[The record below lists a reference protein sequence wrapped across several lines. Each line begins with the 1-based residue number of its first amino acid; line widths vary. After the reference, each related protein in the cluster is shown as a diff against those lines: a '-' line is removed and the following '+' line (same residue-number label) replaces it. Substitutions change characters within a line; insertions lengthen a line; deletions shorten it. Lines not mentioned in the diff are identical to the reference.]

1 MALKVGDGRWA
12 HVMKKKQGIMV
23 KMSQFEAQSGFE
35 VLNMM
40 GRETKESSLTFCS
53 KINDQLFLLLLRLS

>member
-1 MALKVGDGRWA
+1 MGSSYE
-12 HVMKKKQGIMV
+12 KKQGFMV

-40 GRETKESSLTFCS
+40 GRETKESSLTFYS
-53 KINDQLFLLLLRLS
+53 KLNDQLFLLLLRLS